1 MYITTR
7 SIAGDTFMACG
18 ECGHATSM
26 NKLCKTPLQSA
37 ADMLKHMATH
47 KASRALVAGERV
59 TPELAAVRSLASKW
73 VSA

>member
-7 SIAGDTFMACG
+7 SIVGDTFMACG

-37 ADMLKHMATH
+37 TDMLKHMAVH
-47 KASRALVAGERV
+47 KASRDLVAGERV